1 MSEDKMKKYVS
12 IILLLS
18 LLLALIPSNLAQA
31 SATQA
36 SCTDQAT
43 FISDVTI
50 PDKTRIDAGKSFEK
64 TWRLKNS
71 STCTWTTSYAMVFAS
86 GSQMGGPAVVAL
98 PKSVSPNGTI
108 DLKVTLTAPNT
119 SGTYTGYWKLRNAS
133 SVIFGLGTKAD
144 QPFWVQIVVGTSSQ
158 PTPSSSGGSSGWKA
172 EYFANTDLYGK
183 PKITRTDS
191 KIDFDWKRNA
201 PATGLPK
208 DNFSVRWTQTI
219 DFSGGIYRFYLSADD
234 KATLRVG
241 DRMVLRVPASG
252 SSQGTYDLALIQ
264 GRQKVTLEY
273 REFTGNASVRLSWQK
288 ISPSFT
294 DWKGEYWTN
303 AELKGNPA
311 ISRNDKA
318 IDFRWREKAPV
329 LGMPKDKFSARWTR
343 TVNFQNATYRFSAKA
358 DDGIRVYIDG
368 KRVLNEWHTSTGT
381 TIYTFDK
388 QLKGNH
394 TIVVEYYESTGNAVV
409 KFWWE
414 KVVPVPPTPTTP
426 PTISNVT
433 SSITSSGATVTWTT
447 NEASDS
453 QVEYGP
459 TTSYG
464 SSTTINTSMVTS
476 HSVTLSALSAS
487 TTFHYR
493 VKSKN
498 AAGNLAISGDYSF
511 TTPAPPEPQIVYS
524 FAEQACSAEWSSG
537 AGVLPCPGEEDEKS
551 NGLVLLPVNPV
562 LENGVTET
570 NPTLLTV
577 PQQIQDGL
585 IRGTYP
591 DFAVQ
596 SGDHFQA
603 TIGCLSGATGCD
615 VMFQLN
621 YRIGDGS
628 IQNLASWSET
638 NNGQTQSVNIDLTP
652 LAGKSV
658 KFILTVLANGQPT
671 DDQALWILPRIMR

>member
-1 MSEDKMKKYVS
+1 MKKYVS
-12 IILLLS
+12 ITLLLS
-18 LLLALIPSNLAQA
+18 LLVALIPLNFAQA
-31 SATQA
+31 SALQA

-50 PDKTRIDAGKSFEK
+50 ADGTKIEAGKSFEK

-71 STCTWTTSYAMVFAS
+71 GTCTWSTSYAMVFT
-86 GSQMGGPAVVAL
+86 GGNQMGGPASVAL
-98 PKSVSPNGTI
+98 PKSVSPNGTV

-119 SGTYTGYWKLRNAS
+119 SGTYTGNWKLRNAS
-133 SVIFGLGTKAD
+133 GVIFGLGTRAD

-158 PTPSSSGGSSGWKA
+158 PSSGGSSGWKA
-172 EYFANTDLYGK
+172 EYFANTNLIGK
-183 PKITRTDS
+183 PKLTRTDS

-201 PATGLPK
+201 PASGMPK

-219 DFSGGIYRFYLSADD
+219 DFSAGIYRFKLLADD

-252 SSQGTYDLALIQ
+252 SNQGSYDLALLQ

-273 REFTGNASVRLSWQK
+273 REFTGDARVRLTWEK

-303 AELKGNPA
+303 IELKGNPT

-329 LGMPKDKFSARWTR
+329 LGLPRDNFSVRWTR
-343 TVNFQNATYRFSAKA
+343 TVDFQDGTYRFSAKA
-358 DDGIRVYIDG
+358 DDGIRIYIDG
-368 KRVLNEWHTSTGT
+368 KRVLNEWHSSTGT

-388 QLKGNH
+388 QLKGKH
-394 TIVVEYYESTGNAVV
+394 TIVVEYYEGTGNAVV
-409 KFWWE
+409 KVWWE

-426 PTISNVT
+426 P
-433 SSITSSGATVTWTT
+433 
-447 NEASDS
+447 
-453 QVEYGP
+453 
-459 TTSYG
+459 
-464 SSTTINTSMVTS
+464 
-476 HSVTLSALSAS
+476 
-487 TTFHYR
+487 
-493 VKSKN
+493 
-498 AAGNLAISGDYSF
+498 
-511 TTPAPPEPQIVYS
+511 PEPQTVYS
-524 FAEQACSAEWSSG
+524 FAEQYCSAQWSNGSE
-537 AGVLPCPGEEDEKS
+537 VLSCPGAVENT
-551 NGLVLLPVNPV
+551 NGFVLLPVNPV
-562 LENGVTET
+562 LETGVTET
-570 NPTLLTV
+570 KPTLQTV
-577 PQQIQDGL
+577 PNQVADGL

-591 DFAVQ
+591 EFAVQ
-596 SGDHFQA
+596 SGDHFKA
-603 TIGCLSGATGCD
+603 TIGCLSGATACS

-621 YRIGDGS
+621 YRIGDGD
-628 IQNLASWSET
+628 IQNLATWSEN
-638 NNGQTQSVNIDLTP
+638 NNGQTQTLDIDLTP

>member
-1 MSEDKMKKYVS
+1 LRKRHIAWIKERNRPSTGKEPFLSLLPEMSEEKMKKYVS

-71 STCTWTTSYAMVFAS
+71 GTCTWTTSYAMVFAS
-86 GSQMGGPAVVAL
+86 GSQMGGPSVVAL
-98 PKSVSPNGTI
+98 PKSVSPNGTV

-119 SGTYTGYWKLRNAS
+119 SGTYTGNWKLRNAS
-133 SVIFGLGTKAD
+133 GVIFGLGTKAD

-158 PTPSSSGGSSGWKA
+158 STQTSSGGSSGWKA
-172 EYFANTDLYGK
+172 EYYANTDLFGK
-183 PKITRTDS
+183 PKLTRTDS

-219 DFSGGIYRFYLSADD
+219 DFSGGVYRFYLSADD

-252 SSQGTYDLALIQ
+252 SSQGTYDLALLQ

-294 DWKGEYWTN
+294 DWKGEYWSN

-318 IDFRWREKAPV
+318 IDFRWWEKAPV
-329 LGMPKDKFSARWTR
+329 LGMPKDKFSVRWTR
-343 TVNFQNATYRFSAKA
+343 TVNFQNALYRFSAKA

-368 KRVLNEWHTSTGT
+368 KRLLNEWHTAAGN

-394 TIVVEYYESTGNAVV
+394 TIVVEYYEGSGNAVV

-414 KVVPVPPTPTTP
+414 KVIPVSPTPTAPPPTPT
-426 PTISNVT
+426 
-433 SSITSSGATVTWTT
+433 
-447 NEASDS
+447 S
-453 QVEYGP
+453 Q
-459 TTSYG
+459 
-464 SSTTINTSMVTS
+464 
-476 HSVTLSALSAS
+476 
-487 TTFHYR
+487 
-493 VKSKN
+493 
-498 AAGNLAISGDYSF
+498 
-511 TTPAPPEPQIVYS
+511 PEPQIVYS
-524 FAEQACSAEWSSG
+524 FAEQACSAEWSNG
-537 AGVLPCPGEEDEKS
+537 TMGLTCPGSVGDA
-551 NGLVLLPVNPV
+551 NGFVLRPENPV

-570 NPTLLTV
+570 RLTLQTV
-577 PQQIQDGL
+577 PQQIADGL
-585 IRGTYP
+585 IRGIYP
-591 DFAVQ
+591 DFMVQ

-603 TIGCLSGATGCD
+603 TLGCLSGATACD

-621 YRIGDGS
+621 YKIGDGS
-628 IQNLASWSET
+628 IQNLASWTET
-638 NNGQTQSVNIDLTP
+638 NNGQIQTVDIDLTP

-671 DDQALWILPRIMR
+671 DDQSLWILPRIMR

>member
-1 MSEDKMKKYVS
+1 MSEDKMKKYIS

-18 LLLALIPSNLAQA
+18 LLLALIPSNLVQA

-50 PDKTRIDAGKSFEK
+50 PDKTRVEAGKSFEK

-71 STCTWTTSYAMVFAS
+71 GTCTWTNSYAMVFGS
-86 GSQMGGPAVVAL
+86 GSQMGGPAVVTL
-98 PKSVSPNGTI
+98 PKSVSPNGTV

-119 SGTYTGYWKLRNAS
+119 SGTYTGNWKLRNTS
-133 SVIFGLGTKAD
+133 GVVFGLGTKAN

-158 PTPSSSGGSSGWKA
+158 PTQSSSEGSNGWKA
-172 EYFANTDLYGK
+172 EYYANVDLVGK
-183 PKITRTDS
+183 PKLTRTDS
-191 KIDFDWKRNA
+191 KIDFDWKHDA

-234 KATLRVG
+234 KATLWVG

-264 GRQKVTLEY
+264 GRQKVALEY
-273 REFTGNASVRLSWQK
+273 RELTGNASVRLSWQK

-294 DWKGEYWTN
+294 DWKGEYWSN
-303 AELKGNPA
+303 AELTGDPA

-329 LGMPKDKFSARWTR
+329 LGMPKNKFSVRWTR
-343 TVNFQNATYRFSAKA
+343 TVNFQDALYRFSAKA

-368 KRVLNEWHTSTGT
+368 KRLLNEWHTATGN

-388 QLKGNH
+388 KLKGNH
-394 TIVVEYYESTGNAVV
+394 TIVVEYYEGSGNAVV

-414 KVVPVPPTPTTP
+414 KIIPVSPTPATP
-426 PTISNVT
+426 
-433 SSITSSGATVTWTT
+433 
-447 NEASDS
+447 
-453 QVEYGP
+453 
-459 TTSYG
+459 
-464 SSTTINTSMVTS
+464 
-476 HSVTLSALSAS
+476 
-487 TTFHYR
+487 
-493 VKSKN
+493 
-498 AAGNLAISGDYSF
+498 
-511 TTPAPPEPQIVYS
+511 PPEPQIVYS
-524 FAEQACSAEWSSG
+524 FAEQACSAVWSSG
-537 AGVLPCPGEEDEKS
+537 AGLLPCPGTEGDA
-551 NGLVLLPVNPV
+551 NGSVLRLENPV

-570 NPTLLTV
+570 RSVLFTI
-577 PQQIQDGL
+577 PQQIPEGF
-585 IRGTYP
+585 IRGIFPEFT
-591 DFAVQ
+591 VQ
-596 SGDHFQA
+596 QGDHFQA
-603 TIGCLSGATGCD
+603 TLGCLSGATACD

-621 YRIGDGS
+621 YQIGDGS

-638 NNGQTQSVNIDLTP
+638 NNGQTQTVDIDLTP

-671 DDQALWILPRIMR
+671 NDQALWILPRIMR